1 MTGRVASID
10 SRMTIGPS
18 LKQSAEA
25 SVDWYTDNPD
35 ETRLIRNPA
44 IPSGRSFSPLS
55 LSLSLLFFPMKNTDP
70 SVYLS
75 GKDERRSPF
84 SSTFSFYFLLTVSRP
99 GKMARRSIERI
110 EFREIRRGRPRCID
124 QLAAFERV
132 RFHRCLFYPSFQLET
147 LFYCLRLFTPISR
160 VRRFSILRNRGS
172 RIRVFRIISRQAD
185 KRAYWIDER
194 DLRLWL

>member
-10 SRMTIGPS
+10 SRMTIRPF

-55 LSLSLLFFPMKNTDP
+55 LFFLPMKTTDP

-84 SSTFSFYFLLTVSRP
+84 PSTFSFYFLLAVSGP

-110 EFREIRRGRPRCID
+110 EFREIRRERPRCID

-132 RFHRCLFYPSFQLET
+132 RFHRCLFYPSFQLES

-160 VRRFSILRNRGS
+160 VRRFSILRNRGA
-172 RIRVFRIISRQAD
+172 RIRVFRIVPRQAD

-194 DLRLWL
+194 DSRLWL